1 MSDSGFSYL
10 APRWLIIAHVKL
22 NGPIMLR
29 TSFLIAALPILLLT
43 ACGEPED
50 TRPGQPVAQRRAA
63 FKEIL
68 KSFEPM
74 GLQLRNQRYDAKQF
88 SILANNL
95 NKAKEGPWSHFIPD
109 TNYPPT
115 KARAAVWSEPEKFEA
130 SRQSFFKAAD
140 ALVVAAGSQD
150 VKQISV
156 AYEALH
162 DTCRN
167 CHKSFKE

>member
-1 MSDSGFSYL
+1 
-10 APRWLIIAHVKL
+10 
-22 NGPIMLR
+22 MLR
-29 TSFLIAALPILLLT
+29 KSFLIATLPLFLLT

-50 TRPGQPVAQRRAA
+50 TRPGQPVTQRRAA

-95 NKAKEGPWSHFIPD
+95 NKAKEGPWAHFGPD

-115 KARAAVWSEPEKFEA
+115 KAKAAVWSEPEKFET
-130 SRQSFFKAAD
+130 SRQSFFKAAE
-140 ALVVAAGSQD
+140 ALVVAAESHD
-150 VKQISV
+150 LKQIKL
-156 AYEALH
+156 AYETLH
-162 DTCRN
+162 DTCRT

>member
-1 MSDSGFSYL
+1 
-10 APRWLIIAHVKL
+10 
-22 NGPIMLR
+22 MLR
-29 TSFLIAALPILLLT
+29 TSFFAIIALPLLLT

-50 TRPGQPVAQRRAA
+50 TRPGQPVTQRRAA

-74 GLQLRNQRYDAKQF
+74 GVQLRNQRYDAKQF
-88 SILANNL
+88 SLLANNL
-95 NKAKEGPWSHFIPD
+95 NKAKDGPWSHFGPD

-115 KARAAVWSEPEKFEA
+115 KAKAAVWSEPEKFET
-130 SRQSFFKAAD
+130 SRQSFFKAAE
-140 ALVVAAGSQD
+140 ALVVVAEGHD

-162 DTCRN
+162 DTCRS
-167 CHKSFKE
+167 CHKRFKE

>member
-1 MSDSGFSYL
+1 
-10 APRWLIIAHVKL
+10 
-22 NGPIMLR
+22 MLR
-29 TSFLIAALPILLLT
+29 STLLLLALPLLLT

-50 TRPGQPVAQRRAA
+50 TRPGQPVTQRRAA

-95 NKAKEGPWSHFIPD
+95 NQAKDGPWSHFGPD

-115 KARAAVWSEPEKFEA
+115 KAKAALWSEPEKFAA
-130 SRQSFFKAAD
+130 SSQSFIKAAE
-140 ALVVAAGSQD
+140 ALVVAAASQD
-150 VKQISV
+150 VKQITP

-162 DTCRN
+162 DTCRT